1 MLCSSCSQNVKP
13 VIAFDI
19 DGTLG
24 NYYEHFTRFAE
35 TYWNRSL
42 NRGWDGIGDWEE
54 FLGLTREEYRQAKL
68 AYRQGGMKRSLP
80 VYEDAK
86 WLMNEVARDSVYD
99 IWVATT
105 RPWQSLDSIDRD
117 TQWWL
122 QINRWHVSGLLY
134 GEDKYDQLVSRVD
147 RERVIGVFD
156 DLAVY
161 ANYAKNLELPVW
173 QPTRTHNS
181 RDKMNGPVQ
190 GNLVD
195 AAKWLFENHTQWE
208 EERNGR

>member
-1 MLCSSCSQNVKP
+1 MLCSSCSQSVKP
-13 VIAFDI
+13 VVAFDI

-24 NYYEHFTRFAE
+24 DYYEHFARFAE
-35 TYWNRSL
+35 TYWNRPL
-42 NRGWDGIGDWEE
+42 QRGWDGRGDWEE

-86 WLMNEVARDSVYD
+86 WLMNELSRDPVYD

-122 QINRWHVSGLLY
+122 ETHRWRVSGLLY

-147 RERVIGVFD
+147 RRRVIGVFD

-173 QPTRTHNS
+173 QPARIHNS
-181 RDKMNGPVQ
+181 RDKMNGVNR

-195 AAKWLFENHTQWE
+195 AASWLFKNHTQWD
-208 EERNGR
+208 EERNQ